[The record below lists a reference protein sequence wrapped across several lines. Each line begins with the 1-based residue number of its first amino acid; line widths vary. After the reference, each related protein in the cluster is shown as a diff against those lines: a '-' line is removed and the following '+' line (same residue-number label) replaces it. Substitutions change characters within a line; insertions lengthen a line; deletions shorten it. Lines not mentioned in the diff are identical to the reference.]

1 MRQYLRFHSSD
12 FVNVSPPNEIY
23 FLSVEFVGRSVD
35 GARNLVGI
43 WGAMEWGRGNRNRRS
58 RRSLLNNAIR

>member
-1 MRQYLRFHSSD
+1 M
-12 FVNVSPPNEIY
+12 Y

-43 WGAMEWGRGNRNRRS
+43 CGAIEWGRGNRNRRS